1 MEDFG
6 SLTYKARSGSPL
18 EAQFNILVN
27 KSCNMTHN
35 LFKTDGQTDMQA
47 YKPTD
52 SKTHR
57 QTLVVAPLIGHN
69 PLHDTDMH
77 GYKQT
82 DRKIHRETLVAL
94 LIGPTQ
100 LQYDSA
106 TEQQVNR

>member
-1 MEDFG
+1 V
-6 SLTYKARSGSPL
+6 
-18 EAQFNILVN
+18 I
-27 KSCNMTHN
+27 HN

-57 QTLVVAPLIGHN
+57 QTLVVAPLIGPT

-106 TEQQVNR
+106 TEQQVNREDLII